1 MRALLTALTLSLV
14 GCSATTLRSTAP
26 EEPAETEARPPD
38 LSGGARPSSAG
49 GDSTSPS
56 ASGAPQGDRPAS
68 RTDCPLDTKSGADA
82 AETAGVAGQ
91 PRDIEVMQKVVSAH
105 RGCVRRCYESLRA
118 KQPELAGDMT
128 ITLEITPT
136 GEVKEAKLNAE
147 RSNLKH
153 AELVSCAAGVL
164 KQLKFPDHP
173 KGFESTLN
181 YPFNFQ
187 P

>member
-1 MRALLTALTLSLV
+1 MRALLTAITLSLV
-14 GCSATTLRSTAP
+14 GCSATTLRATAP

-38 LSGGARPSSAG
+38 LSGGASPSG
-49 GDSTSPS
+49 GDSSS
-56 ASGAPQGDRPAS
+56 ASAGDTPTGDRPAS

-118 KQPELAGDMT
+118 KQPDLAGDLTM
-128 ITLEITPT
+128 TLEITPT

-147 RSNLKH
+147 RSNLTN